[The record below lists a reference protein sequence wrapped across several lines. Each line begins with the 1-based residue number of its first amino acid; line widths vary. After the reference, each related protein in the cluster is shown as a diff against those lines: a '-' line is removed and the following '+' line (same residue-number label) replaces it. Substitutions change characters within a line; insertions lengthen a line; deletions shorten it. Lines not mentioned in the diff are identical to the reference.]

1 MVRGLGKVSEALGAF
16 RYPPYKVPSDWP
28 DIIFKSKTC
37 EPSATLH
44 IWYRVQISETKSLNL
59 MSEALIEQIK
69 QNTRWCKTGKSFFW
83 NHLKIPSQAEAL
95 SRVRWIIENRFSS
108 ITLIIGQ
115 WPISIWTML
124 VFHLLTA
131 FHPGDHTFHQG
142 PSILLLASWLPP
154 LYPWHCS
161 WSSHHGCSH
170 VDWCYLNKV
179 YSTIRSDRSSLRD
192 EDLL

>member
-59 MSEALIEQIK
+59 ISEALIEQIK

-108 ITLIIGQ
+108 ITLTIGQ

-131 FHPGDHTFHQG
+131 IHFTRAL
-142 PSILLLASWLPP
+142 PSFSWLP
-154 LYPWHCS
+154 
-161 WSSHHGCSH
+161 GF
-170 VDWCYLNKV
+170 
-179 YSTIRSDRSSLRD
+179 
-192 EDLL
+192 LLFILGIALGVLIMVALMLTDAI